1 LQSTF
6 DLFIASERWRQIEE
20 ACPRPNALQQI
31 RPVDRA
37 THLVASVPLLAQLRL
52 EAAAKTQ
59 ALWRVWAG
67 PTGQTDSFDRI
78 AEEGVFVKA
87 WRGKTAHH
95 V

>member
-1 LQSTF
+1 MG
-6 DLFIASERWRQIEE
+6 IALPYRT
-20 ACPRPNALQQI
+20 
-31 RPVDRA
+31 PVPVFRNTTDRA

-52 EAAAKTQ
+52 ETAAKTQ

-67 PTGQTDSFDRI
+67 PTGQTHSFDCI